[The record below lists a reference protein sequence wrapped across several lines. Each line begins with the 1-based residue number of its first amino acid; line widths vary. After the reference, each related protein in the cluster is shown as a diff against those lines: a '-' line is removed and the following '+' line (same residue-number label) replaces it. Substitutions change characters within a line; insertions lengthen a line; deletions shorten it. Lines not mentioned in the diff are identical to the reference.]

1 MWQRL
6 ALGLLLLGACNPA
19 SSSKPSAP
27 EESKVEPTHRVPQ
40 ASATATAEVVA
51 PALDTEAR
59 GRHFVE
65 LLSSER
71 FAEAF
76 AEFDEKMTAG
86 LPQPQLEKV
95 WRGLTSAAGAFVKIE
110 QVKVVKV
117 GAYETAIVG
126 CVFGTT
132 NLDAKVAFDA
142 QGKVAG
148 LFFSPGT
155 QPYSDPAYVD
165 RSRFDELE
173 VTVGQGSEWELP
185 GVLTLPKGKGPFRA
199 VVLVHGSG
207 PNDRDESVGANR
219 PFKDL
224 ASGLASLGIAVL
236 RYDKRTKVHGAK
248 FAAMSDATIDGETI
262 DDAVAAVELL
272 RKDARI
278 DAKHIVVVGHSLGGM
293 LAPAIG
299 LRSKELAGVASLAGS
314 VRPMLDL
321 MLEQVEKIAAL
332 DGHGSAEERAEIEKL
347 RQKVEQVRA
356 IQAGKPTASGD
367 ELVLG
372 ARPTYWKHL
381 AAFDPLKTAAA
392 YRKPMFFA
400 QGERDYQVTKVD
412 FDLWKRELGGR
423 KDVRFKLYPKA
434 NHLFGEG
441 EGPSGPEEYQRRSP
455 VTPELIKD
463 LADWLTKLP

>member
-1 MWQRL
+1 M
-6 ALGLLLLGACNPA
+6 
-19 SSSKPSAP
+19 
-27 EESKVEPTHRVPQ
+27 EPPNHAPQ
-40 ASATATAEVVA
+40 ASASATAAMPA
-51 PALDTEAR
+51 PVEGAEAR
-59 GRHFVE
+59 GRRFVE

-95 WRGLTSAAGAFVKIE
+95 WRGLTTAAGAFVKIN

-117 GAYETAIVG
+117 GAYETAIVE
-126 CVFGTT
+126 CVFGSTT
-132 NLDAKVAFDA
+132 LDAKVAFDA
-142 QGKVAG
+142 NGKVAG

-155 QPYSDPAYVD
+155 QPYSEPNYVD
-165 RSRFDELE
+165 RSRFEELE

-224 ASGLASLGIAVL
+224 ALGLASQGIAVL

-248 FAAMSDATIDGETI
+248 FAALSDATVDGEAV

-278 DAKHIVVVGHSLGGM
+278 DGKHIVVVGHSLGGM

-299 LRSKELAGVASLAGS
+299 LRAKELAGVASLAGS
-314 VRPMLDL
+314 VRPILDL
-321 MLEQVEKIAAL
+321 MLEQVDKIAAL
-332 DGHGSAEERAEIEKL
+332 DGHRSAEEQAEIEKL
-347 RQKVEQVRA
+347 RGQVEQVRA
-356 IQAGKPTASGD
+356 IQAGKPVTSGD
-367 ELVLG
+367 GLVLG

-381 AAFDPLKTAAA
+381 AAYDPLKSAVA

-400 QGERDYQVTKVD
+400 QGERDYQVTTVD
-412 FDLWKRELGGR
+412 FDLWKRALAKR

-441 EGPSGPEEYQRRSP
+441 EGPSGPEEYQRREP
-455 VTPELIKD
+455 VTLELVKD